1 MKALRKLPLKLEN
14 ACGDGNKSASGFG
27 RRRGDGGNRSA
38 SGDRNESA
46 CGVVDINISGGKL
59 KKLCRI
65 VIVSAGLATLFGCF
79 GGSTVKQS
87 IEDYAE
93 RLSRVLDAPLP
104 DTFNDKI
111 TTPLPKLADS
121 ATLKHTI
128 EGVSINLREF
138 YALQDCELGTVV
150 AERNTSL
157 GKSQLPSQ
165 RLAYESKLLS
175 VLKSCEA
182 ALAGDDI
189 AKQSANQSASK
200 SASKNSVKKNKA
212 LAATIASWREQ
223 KSQDYSKTWAN
234 LIQGSQELRLALNT
248 PERLFSV
255 ENNKDALSSV
265 NAFYY
270 LSSLNNTQF
279 SFGEPT
285 SEHSIKT
292 EVANKKNVSKA
303 SGSDTNNIN
312 ISSERLTSS
321 NNPLID
327 SSELE
332 QQLQIIRSARL
343 PATLWHTQQTL
354 TQNLTLLTNMLTT
367 ELDAVSCPEGRASDK
382 AKILR
387 NVFYLFF
394 IEEIQPVGSLVNRYH
409 YKLVPLWEDWL
420 AQPLLH
426 DEFKRYIKQHTED
439 GFEKYSR
446 AMKAHVN
453 LWQGFLGRCNLSPV
467 APV

>member
-1 MKALRKLPLKLEN
+1 MKALRNLTFQLKS
-14 ACGDGNKSASGFG
+14 ARGYKNKSLCGYQNKSSC
-27 RRRGDGGNRSA
+27 DVQDTNVYGGSRF
-38 SGDRNESA
+38 
-46 CGVVDINISGGKL
+46 I
-59 KKLCRI
+59 KLCRLS
-65 VIVSAGLATLFGCF
+65 IVSTGLVTLFGCF
-79 GGSTVKQS
+79 GGDTVKQS

-93 RLSRVLDAPLP
+93 RLSRVLDTPLP

-182 ALAGDDI
+182 ALVASDRVSDSE
-189 AKQSANQSASK
+189 SAD
-200 SASKNSVKKNKA
+200 KNALKKNKA
-212 LAATIASWREQ
+212 LAETIASWREQ

-265 NAFYY
+265 NALFY
-270 LSSLNNTQF
+270 LSSLSNM
-279 SFGEPT
+279 P
-285 SEHSIKT
+285 
-292 EVANKKNVSKA
+292 A
-303 SGSDTNNIN
+303 S
-312 ISSERLTSS
+312 SSETATMHSNKVLTTNQNAKVNASRVAYDTASIDANGEKPVNS
-321 NNPLID
+321 NESLID

-354 TQNLTLLTNMLTT
+354 TQNLSLLTELLTT

-394 IEEIQPVGSLVNRYH
+394 IEEIQPVGGLVNQYH
-409 YKLVPLWEDWL
+409 YKLAPLWEDWL
-420 AQPLLH
+420 KQPSLH
-426 DEFKRYIKQHTED
+426 EEFKHYIRQQSQD
-439 GFEKYSR
+439 GFDEYSR

-467 APV
+467 PPV

>member
-1 MKALRKLPLKLEN
+1 M
-14 ACGDGNKSASGFG
+14 
-27 RRRGDGGNRSA
+27 
-38 SGDRNESA
+38 
-46 CGVVDINISGGKL
+46 NISLVKPWHPKVSQL
-59 KKLCRI
+59 RNVCRAG
-65 VIVSAGLATLFGCF
+65 VISVAMFALLGCF

-87 IEDYAE
+87 IDDYAA
-93 RLSRVLDAPLP
+93 RLSRVLDTPLP
-104 DTFNDKI
+104 DSFNDKI

-121 ATLKHTI
+121 ATLKQAI
-128 EGVSINLREF
+128 EGVNINLREF

-165 RLAYESKLLS
+165 RLVYESKLLN
-175 VLKSCEA
+175 VLRSCEA
-182 ALAGDDI
+182 ALT
-189 AKQSANQSASK
+189 KENESNQRNA
-200 SASKNSVKKNKA
+200 A

-223 KSQDYSKTWAN
+223 KTQDYSKTWAN
-234 LIQGSQELRLALNT
+234 LVQGSQELRLALNT

-265 NAFYY
+265 NALYY
-270 LSSLNNTQF
+270 INSLSNKELLLSDMYSSNT
-279 SFGEPT
+279 
-285 SEHSIKT
+285 
-292 EVANKKNVSKA
+292 A
-303 SGSDTNNIN
+303 SSDTETEATNENN
-312 ISSERLTSS
+312 SES
-321 NNPLID
+321 IIE

-332 QQLQIIRSARL
+332 QQLKIIRSARL

-354 TQNLTLLTNMLTT
+354 TQNLSLLTDMLET

-394 IEEIQPVGSLVNRYH
+394 IEEIQPVGSLVNQYH
-409 YKLVPLWEDWL
+409 YKLAPLWEDWL
-420 AQPLLH
+420 AQPSLH
-426 DEFKRYIKQHTED
+426 EEFKRYIRQQSQD
-439 GFEKYSR
+439 GFNQYSS

>member
-1 MKALRKLPLKLEN
+1 MKALRNLTFQL
-14 ACGDGNKSASGFG
+14 KSA
-27 RRRGDGGNRSA
+27 RGYNYKSPCGVH
-38 SGDRNESA
+38 DRNVYARSRF
-46 CGVVDINISGGKL
+46 IKF
-59 KKLCRI
+59 CRI
-65 VIVSAGLATLFGCF
+65 SIIGAGLATLFGCF
-79 GGSTVKQS
+79 GGNTVKQS

-93 RLSRVLDAPLP
+93 RLSRVLDTPLP

-111 TTPLPKLADS
+111 STPLPKLADS

-182 ALAGDDI
+182 ALSVGGSASDSTG
-189 AKQSANQSASK
+189 QSPNESAN
-200 SASKNSVKKNKA
+200 KNVAKHNQA
-212 LAATIASWREQ
+212 LAETIASWREQ

-265 NAFYY
+265 NALFY
-270 LSSLNNTQF
+270 LSSLNNRPF
-279 SFGEPT
+279 SYGET
-285 SEHSIKT
+285 ALKNSAKT
-292 EVANKKNVSKA
+292 LTTNQNRVGNA
-303 SGSDTNNIN
+303 SGGDKGSVSDKVIN
-312 ISSERLTSS
+312 KSPIDSDES
-321 NNPLID
+321 LID

-354 TQNLTLLTNMLTT
+354 TQNLSLLTKLLTT

-394 IEEIQPVGSLVNRYH
+394 IEEIQPVGSLVNQYH
-409 YKLVPLWEDWL
+409 YKLAPLWDDWL
-420 AQPLLH
+420 KQPSLH
-426 DEFKRYIKQHTED
+426 EEFKHYIKQQSQG
-439 GFEKYSR
+439 GFDEYSR

-467 APV
+467 PPV

>member
-1 MKALRKLPLKLEN
+1 MRKFQRKALQPNVSHL
-14 ACGDGNKSASGFG
+14 
-27 RRRGDGGNRSA
+27 RSA
-38 SGDRNESA
+38 CRT
-46 CGVVDINISGGKL
+46 VIIS
-59 KKLCRI
+59 
-65 VIVSAGLATLFGCF
+65 VGLFSLTGCF

-87 IEDYAE
+87 IDDYAA
-93 RLSRVLDAPLP
+93 RLSRVLDVPLP
-104 DTFNDKI
+104 NSFNNKI

-165 RLAYESKLLS
+165 RLVYESKLLN

-182 ALAGDDI
+182 ALT
-189 AKQSANQSASK
+189 KENESNQRNA
-200 SASKNSVKKNKA
+200 A

-223 KSQDYSKTWAN
+223 KIQDYSKTWAN
-234 LIQGSQELRLALNT
+234 LVQGSQELRLALNT

-265 NAFYY
+265 NALYY
-270 LSSLNNTQF
+270 INNLSNKELLLSDVYSSNT
-279 SFGEPT
+279 
-285 SEHSIKT
+285 
-292 EVANKKNVSKA
+292 A
-303 SGSDTNNIN
+303 SSDTETEATNENN
-312 ISSERLTSS
+312 SES
-321 NNPLID
+321 IIE

-332 QQLQIIRSARL
+332 QQLKIIRSARL

-354 TQNLTLLTNMLTT
+354 TQNLSLLTNMLET

-394 IEEIQPVGSLVNRYH
+394 IEEIQPVGSLVNQYH
-409 YKLVPLWEDWL
+409 YKLAPLWEDWL
-420 AQPLLH
+420 AQPSLH
-426 DEFKRYIKQHTED
+426 EEFKRYIRQQSQD
-439 GFEKYSR
+439 GFNQYSS

>member
-1 MKALRKLPLKLEN
+1 MKISQNKPIQLISARGN
-14 ACGDGNKSASGFG
+14 GNKSA
-27 RRRGDGGNRSA
+27 RGYQNK
-38 SGDRNESA
+38 NV
-46 CGVVDINISGGKL
+46 CGVEDTNGRGGRFI
-59 KKLCRI
+59 KLCRI
-65 VIVSAGLATLFGCF
+65 SIISAGLVTLFGCF

-93 RLSRVLDAPLP
+93 RLSRVLDTPLP
-104 DTFNDKI
+104 DTFNEKI

-121 ATLKHTI
+121 ATLKHNI

-182 ALAGDDI
+182 ALAEDES
-189 AKQSANQSASK
+189 AAESANKNAL
-200 SASKNSVKKNKA
+200 KNSVKKNNA
-212 LAATIASWREQ
+212 LAETIASWREQ
-223 KSQDYSKTWAN
+223 KSKDFSKTWAN

-265 NAFYY
+265 NALFY
-270 LSSLNNTQF
+270 LSSLNNMPF
-279 SFGEPT
+279 SYGETVPKQSAKAVT
-285 SEHSIKT
+285 SNQNHVGDPSEGYNGS
-292 EVANKKNVSKA
+292 A
-303 SGSDTNNIN
+303 SGKVISESSIN
-312 ISSERLTSS
+312 SSKS
-321 NNPLID
+321 LID

-354 TQNLTLLTNMLTT
+354 TQNLSLLTNMLTT
-367 ELDAVSCPEGRASDK
+367 ELDAISCPEGRASDK

-394 IEEIQPVGSLVNRYH
+394 IEEIQPVGSLVNQYH

-420 AQPLLH
+420 KQPSLH
-426 DEFKRYIKQHTED
+426 DEFKRYIRLQSQD
-439 GFEKYSR
+439 GFDEYSR

-467 APV
+467 PPV

>member
-1 MKALRKLPLKLEN
+1 M
-14 ACGDGNKSASGFG
+14 
-27 RRRGDGGNRSA
+27 
-38 SGDRNESA
+38 
-46 CGVVDINISGGKL
+46 NISLVKPWHPKVSQL
-59 KKLCRI
+59 RNVCRAG
-65 VIVSAGLATLFGCF
+65 VISVAMFALLGCF

-87 IEDYAE
+87 IDDYAA
-93 RLSRVLDAPLP
+93 RLSRVLDTPLP
-104 DTFNDKI
+104 DSFNDKI

-121 ATLKHTI
+121 ATLKQAI
-128 EGVSINLREF
+128 EGVNINLREF

-165 RLAYESKLLS
+165 RLVYESKLLN

-182 ALAGDDI
+182 ALT
-189 AKQSANQSASK
+189 KENESNQRNA
-200 SASKNSVKKNKA
+200 A

-223 KSQDYSKTWAN
+223 KTQDYSKTWAN
-234 LIQGSQELRLALNT
+234 LVQGSQELRLALNT

-255 ENNKDALSSV
+255 ENNRDALSSV
-265 NAFYY
+265 NALYY
-270 LSSLNNTQF
+270 INSLSNKELLLSDMYSSNT
-279 SFGEPT
+279 
-285 SEHSIKT
+285 
-292 EVANKKNVSKA
+292 A
-303 SGSDTNNIN
+303 SSDTETEATNENN
-312 ISSERLTSS
+312 SES
-321 NNPLID
+321 IIE

-332 QQLQIIRSARL
+332 QQLKIIRSARL

-354 TQNLTLLTNMLTT
+354 TQNLSLLTDMLET

-394 IEEIQPVGSLVNRYH
+394 IEEIQPVGSLVNQYH
-409 YKLVPLWEDWL
+409 YKLAPLWEDWL
-420 AQPLLH
+420 AQPSLH
-426 DEFKRYIKQHTED
+426 EEFKRYIRQQSQD
-439 GFEKYSR
+439 GFNQYSS

>member
-1 MKALRKLPLKLEN
+1 MNISLVKPWHPKVSQLRN
-14 ACGDGNKSASGFG
+14 ACRA
-27 RRRGDGGNRSA
+27 
-38 SGDRNESA
+38 
-46 CGVVDINISGGKL
+46 GVISVAMFAL
-59 KKLCRI
+59 L
-65 VIVSAGLATLFGCF
+65 GCF

-87 IEDYAE
+87 IDDYAA
-93 RLSRVLDAPLP
+93 RLSRVLDTPLP
-104 DTFNDKI
+104 DSFNDKI

-121 ATLKHTI
+121 ATLKHAI
-128 EGVSINLREF
+128 EGVNINLREF

-165 RLAYESKLLS
+165 RLVYESKLLN

-182 ALAGDDI
+182 ALT
-189 AKQSANQSASK
+189 KENESNQRNA
-200 SASKNSVKKNKA
+200 A

-223 KSQDYSKTWAN
+223 KTQDYSKTWAN
-234 LIQGSQELRLALNT
+234 LVQGSQELRLALNT

-265 NAFYY
+265 NALYY
-270 LSSLNNTQF
+270 INSLSNKELLLSDMYSSNT
-279 SFGEPT
+279 
-285 SEHSIKT
+285 
-292 EVANKKNVSKA
+292 A
-303 SGSDTNNIN
+303 SSDTETEASNENN
-312 ISSERLTSS
+312 SES
-321 NNPLID
+321 IIE

-332 QQLQIIRSARL
+332 QQLKIIRSARL

-354 TQNLTLLTNMLTT
+354 TQNLSLLTNMLET

-394 IEEIQPVGSLVNRYH
+394 IEEIQPVGSLVNQYH
-409 YKLVPLWEDWL
+409 YKLAPLWEDWL
-420 AQPLLH
+420 AQPSLH
-426 DEFKRYIKQHTED
+426 EEFKRYIRQQSQD
-439 GFEKYSR
+439 GFNQYSSV
-446 AMKAHVN
+446 MKAHVN

>member
-1 MKALRKLPLKLEN
+1 MNISLVKPWPQKVSQLRN
-14 ACGDGNKSASGFG
+14 ACRA
-27 RRRGDGGNRSA
+27 
-38 SGDRNESA
+38 
-46 CGVVDINISGGKL
+46 GVISVAMFAL
-59 KKLCRI
+59 L
-65 VIVSAGLATLFGCF
+65 GCF

-87 IEDYAE
+87 IDDYAA
-93 RLSRVLDAPLP
+93 RLSRVLDTPLP
-104 DTFNDKI
+104 DSFNDKI

-121 ATLKHTI
+121 ATLKHAI
-128 EGVSINLREF
+128 EGVNINLREF

-165 RLAYESKLLS
+165 RLVYESKLLN

-182 ALAGDDI
+182 ALT
-189 AKQSANQSASK
+189 KENESNQRNA
-200 SASKNSVKKNKA
+200 A

-223 KSQDYSKTWAN
+223 KTQDYSKTWAN
-234 LIQGSQELRLALNT
+234 LVQGSQELRLALNT

-265 NAFYY
+265 NALYY
-270 LSSLNNTQF
+270 INSLSNKELLLSDMYSSNT
-279 SFGEPT
+279 
-285 SEHSIKT
+285 
-292 EVANKKNVSKA
+292 A
-303 SGSDTNNIN
+303 SSDTETEATNENN
-312 ISSERLTSS
+312 SER
-321 NNPLID
+321 IIE

-332 QQLQIIRSARL
+332 QQLKIIRSARL

-354 TQNLTLLTNMLTT
+354 TQNLSLLTNMLET

-394 IEEIQPVGSLVNRYH
+394 IEEIQPVGSLVNQYH
-409 YKLVPLWEDWL
+409 YKLAPLWEDWL
-420 AQPLLH
+420 AQPSLH
-426 DEFKRYIKQHTED
+426 EEFKRYIRQQSQD
-439 GFEKYSR
+439 GFNQYSS

>member
-1 MKALRKLPLKLEN
+1 M
-14 ACGDGNKSASGFG
+14 
-27 RRRGDGGNRSA
+27 
-38 SGDRNESA
+38 
-46 CGVVDINISGGKL
+46 NISLVKPWHPKVSQL
-59 KKLCRI
+59 RNVCRAG
-65 VIVSAGLATLFGCF
+65 VISVAMFALLGCF

-87 IEDYAE
+87 IDDYAA
-93 RLSRVLDAPLP
+93 RLSRVLDTPLP
-104 DTFNDKI
+104 DSFNDKI

-121 ATLKHTI
+121 ATLKQAI
-128 EGVSINLREF
+128 EGVNINLREF

-165 RLAYESKLLS
+165 RLVYESKLLN
-175 VLKSCEA
+175 VLRSCEA
-182 ALAGDDI
+182 ALT
-189 AKQSANQSASK
+189 KENESNQRNA
-200 SASKNSVKKNKA
+200 A
-212 LAATIASWREQ
+212 LAATISSWREQ
-223 KSQDYSKTWAN
+223 KTQDYSKTWAN
-234 LIQGSQELRLALNT
+234 LVQGSQELRLALNT

-265 NAFYY
+265 NALYY
-270 LSSLNNTQF
+270 ISSLSNKGLLLSDMYSSNT
-279 SFGEPT
+279 
-285 SEHSIKT
+285 
-292 EVANKKNVSKA
+292 A
-303 SGSDTNNIN
+303 SSDTETEATNENN
-312 ISSERLTSS
+312 SES
-321 NNPLID
+321 IIE

-332 QQLQIIRSARL
+332 QQLKIIRSARL

-354 TQNLTLLTNMLTT
+354 TQNLSLLTNMLET

-394 IEEIQPVGSLVNRYH
+394 IEEIQPVGSLVNQYH
-409 YKLVPLWEDWL
+409 YKLEPLWEDWL
-420 AQPLLH
+420 AQPSLH
-426 DEFKRYIKQHTED
+426 KEFKRYIRQQSQD
-439 GFEKYSR
+439 GFNQYSS

>member
-1 MKALRKLPLKLEN
+1 MNISLVKPWHPKVSQLRN
-14 ACGDGNKSASGFG
+14 ACRA
-27 RRRGDGGNRSA
+27 
-38 SGDRNESA
+38 
-46 CGVVDINISGGKL
+46 GVISVAMFAL
-59 KKLCRI
+59 L
-65 VIVSAGLATLFGCF
+65 GCF

-87 IEDYAE
+87 IDDYAA
-93 RLSRVLDAPLP
+93 RLSRVLDTPLP
-104 DTFNDKI
+104 DSFNDKI

-121 ATLKHTI
+121 ATLKHAI
-128 EGVSINLREF
+128 EGVNINLREF

-165 RLAYESKLLS
+165 RLVYESKLLN
-175 VLKSCEA
+175 VLRSCEA
-182 ALAGDDI
+182 ALT
-189 AKQSANQSASK
+189 KENESNQRNA
-200 SASKNSVKKNKA
+200 A

-223 KSQDYSKTWAN
+223 KTQDYSKTWAN
-234 LIQGSQELRLALNT
+234 LVQGSQELRLALNT

-255 ENNKDALSSV
+255 ENNRDALSSV
-265 NAFYY
+265 NALYY
-270 LSSLNNTQF
+270 INSLSNKELLLSDMYSSNT
-279 SFGEPT
+279 
-285 SEHSIKT
+285 
-292 EVANKKNVSKA
+292 A
-303 SGSDTNNIN
+303 SSDTETEATNENN
-312 ISSERLTSS
+312 SES
-321 NNPLID
+321 IIE

-332 QQLQIIRSARL
+332 QQLKIIRSARL

-354 TQNLTLLTNMLTT
+354 TQNLSLLTNMLET

-394 IEEIQPVGSLVNRYH
+394 IEEIQPVGSLVNQYH
-409 YKLVPLWEDWL
+409 YKLAPLWEDWL
-420 AQPLLH
+420 AQPSLH
-426 DEFKRYIKQHTED
+426 EEFKRYIRQQSQD
-439 GFEKYSR
+439 GFNQYSS

>member
-1 MKALRKLPLKLEN
+1 MNISQVKSWPPKVSQLRN
-14 ACGDGNKSASGFG
+14 ACRA
-27 RRRGDGGNRSA
+27 
-38 SGDRNESA
+38 
-46 CGVVDINISGGKL
+46 GVIS
-59 KKLCRI
+59 
-65 VIVSAGLATLFGCF
+65 VALFALLGCF

-87 IEDYAE
+87 IDDYAA
-93 RLSRVLDAPLP
+93 RLSRVLDTPLP
-104 DTFNDKI
+104 DSFNDKI

-121 ATLKHTI
+121 ATLKHAI

-165 RLAYESKLLS
+165 RLVYESKLLN

-182 ALAGDDI
+182 ALT
-189 AKQSANQSASK
+189 KENESNQRNAT
-200 SASKNSVKKNKA
+200 

-223 KSQDYSKTWAN
+223 KTQNYSKTWAN
-234 LIQGSQELRLALNT
+234 LVQGSQELRLALNT

-265 NAFYY
+265 NALYY
-270 LSSLNNTQF
+270 INSLSNKGLLLSDMYSSNT
-279 SFGEPT
+279 
-285 SEHSIKT
+285 
-292 EVANKKNVSKA
+292 A
-303 SGSDTNNIN
+303 SSDTETEATNENN
-312 ISSERLTSS
+312 SER
-321 NNPLID
+321 IIE

-332 QQLQIIRSARL
+332 QQLKIIRSARL

-354 TQNLTLLTNMLTT
+354 TQNLSLLTNLLETQ
-367 ELDAVSCPEGRASDK
+367 LDAVSCPEGRASDK

-394 IEEIQPVGSLVNRYH
+394 IEEIQPVGSLVNQYH
-409 YKLVPLWEDWL
+409 YKLAPLWEDWL
-420 AQPLLH
+420 AQPSLH
-426 DEFKRYIKQHTED
+426 EEFKRYIRQQSQD
-439 GFEKYSR
+439 GFNQYSSV
-446 AMKAHVN
+446 MKAHVN

>member
-1 MKALRKLPLKLEN
+1 MNISLVKPWHPKVSQLRN
-14 ACGDGNKSASGFG
+14 ACRA
-27 RRRGDGGNRSA
+27 
-38 SGDRNESA
+38 
-46 CGVVDINISGGKL
+46 GVISVAMFAL
-59 KKLCRI
+59 L
-65 VIVSAGLATLFGCF
+65 GCF

-87 IEDYAE
+87 IDDYAA
-93 RLSRVLDAPLP
+93 RLSRVLDTPLP
-104 DTFNDKI
+104 DSFNDKI

-121 ATLKHTI
+121 ATLKHAI
-128 EGVSINLREF
+128 EGVNINLREF

-165 RLAYESKLLS
+165 RLVYESKLLN

-182 ALAGDDI
+182 ALT
-189 AKQSANQSASK
+189 KENESNQRNA
-200 SASKNSVKKNKA
+200 A

-223 KSQDYSKTWAN
+223 KTQDYSKTWAN
-234 LIQGSQELRLALNT
+234 LVQGSQELRLALNT

-265 NAFYY
+265 NALYY
-270 LSSLNNTQF
+270 INSLSNKELLLSDMYSSNT
-279 SFGEPT
+279 
-285 SEHSIKT
+285 
-292 EVANKKNVSKA
+292 A
-303 SGSDTNNIN
+303 SSDTETEATNENN
-312 ISSERLTSS
+312 SER
-321 NNPLID
+321 IIE

-332 QQLQIIRSARL
+332 QQLKIIRSARL

-354 TQNLTLLTNMLTT
+354 TQNLSLLTNMLET

-394 IEEIQPVGSLVNRYH
+394 IEEIQPVGSLVNQYH
-409 YKLVPLWEDWL
+409 YKLAPLWEDWL
-420 AQPLLH
+420 AQPSLH
-426 DEFKRYIKQHTED
+426 EEFKRYIRQQSQD
-439 GFEKYSR
+439 GFNQYSSV
-446 AMKAHVN
+446 MKAHVN
-453 LWQGFLGRCNLSPV
+453 LWQRFLGRCNLSPV

>member
-1 MKALRKLPLKLEN
+1 MNISLVKPWPQKVSQLRN
-14 ACGDGNKSASGFG
+14 ACRA
-27 RRRGDGGNRSA
+27 
-38 SGDRNESA
+38 
-46 CGVVDINISGGKL
+46 GVISVAMFAL
-59 KKLCRI
+59 L
-65 VIVSAGLATLFGCF
+65 GCF

-87 IEDYAE
+87 IDDYAA
-93 RLSRVLDAPLP
+93 RLSRVLDTPLP
-104 DTFNDKI
+104 DSFNDKI

-121 ATLKHTI
+121 ATLKHAI
-128 EGVSINLREF
+128 EGVNINLREF

-165 RLAYESKLLS
+165 RLVYESKLLN

-182 ALAGDDI
+182 ALT
-189 AKQSANQSASK
+189 KENESNQRNA
-200 SASKNSVKKNKA
+200 A

-223 KSQDYSKTWAN
+223 KTQDYSKTWAN
-234 LIQGSQELRLALNT
+234 LVQGSQELRLALNT

-265 NAFYY
+265 NALYY
-270 LSSLNNTQF
+270 INSLSNKELLLSDMYSSNT
-279 SFGEPT
+279 
-285 SEHSIKT
+285 
-292 EVANKKNVSKA
+292 A
-303 SGSDTNNIN
+303 SSDTETEATNENN
-312 ISSERLTSS
+312 SER
-321 NNPLID
+321 IIE

-332 QQLQIIRSARL
+332 QQLKIIRSARL

-354 TQNLTLLTNMLTT
+354 TQNLSLLTDMLET

-394 IEEIQPVGSLVNRYH
+394 IEEIQPVGSLVNQYH
-409 YKLVPLWEDWL
+409 YKLAPLWEDWL
-420 AQPLLH
+420 AQPSLH
-426 DEFKRYIKQHTED
+426 EEFKRYIRQQSQD
-439 GFEKYSR
+439 GFNQYSSV
-446 AMKAHVN
+446 MKAHVN

-467 APV
+467 API

>member
-1 MKALRKLPLKLEN
+1 MNISQAKPWHLKVSQLRN
-14 ACGDGNKSASGFG
+14 ACRA
-27 RRRGDGGNRSA
+27 
-38 SGDRNESA
+38 
-46 CGVVDINISGGKL
+46 GVISVAMFAL
-59 KKLCRI
+59 L
-65 VIVSAGLATLFGCF
+65 GCF

-87 IEDYAE
+87 IDDYAA
-93 RLSRVLDAPLP
+93 RLSRVLDTPLP
-104 DTFNDKI
+104 DSFNDKI

-121 ATLKHTI
+121 ATLKQAI
-128 EGVSINLREF
+128 EGVNINLREF

-165 RLAYESKLLS
+165 RLVYESKLLS

-182 ALAGDDI
+182 ALT
-189 AKQSANQSASK
+189 KENQINQRTA
-200 SASKNSVKKNKA
+200 A

-223 KSQDYSKTWAN
+223 KTQDYSKTWAN
-234 LIQGSQELRLALNT
+234 LVQGSQELRLALNT

-265 NAFYY
+265 NALYY
-270 LSSLNNTQF
+270 INNLSNKEVLLSDMYSSNT
-279 SFGEPT
+279 
-285 SEHSIKT
+285 
-292 EVANKKNVSKA
+292 A
-303 SGSDTNNIN
+303 SSDTETEATNENN
-312 ISSERLTSS
+312 SES
-321 NNPLID
+321 IIE

-332 QQLQIIRSARL
+332 QQLKIIRSARL

-354 TQNLTLLTNMLTT
+354 TQNLSLLTNMLET

-394 IEEIQPVGSLVNRYH
+394 IEEIQPVGSLVNQYH
-409 YKLVPLWEDWL
+409 YKLAPLWEDWL
-420 AQPLLH
+420 AQPSLH
-426 DEFKRYIKQHTED
+426 EEFKRYIRQQSQD
-439 GFEKYSR
+439 GFNQYSS

-467 APV
+467 APS

>member
-1 MKALRKLPLKLEN
+1 MNISQAKPWHLKVSQLRN
-14 ACGDGNKSASGFG
+14 ACRA
-27 RRRGDGGNRSA
+27 
-38 SGDRNESA
+38 
-46 CGVVDINISGGKL
+46 GVISVAMFAL
-59 KKLCRI
+59 L
-65 VIVSAGLATLFGCF
+65 GCF

-87 IEDYAE
+87 IDDYAA
-93 RLSRVLDAPLP
+93 RLSRVLDTPLP
-104 DTFNDKI
+104 DSFNDKI

-121 ATLKHTI
+121 ATLKHAI

-165 RLAYESKLLS
+165 RLVYESKLLN
-175 VLKSCEA
+175 VLNSCEA
-182 ALAGDDI
+182 ALT
-189 AKQSANQSASK
+189 KENKSNQRNA
-200 SASKNSVKKNKA
+200 A

-223 KSQDYSKTWAN
+223 KTQDYSKTWAN
-234 LIQGSQELRLALNT
+234 LVQGSQELRLALNT

-265 NAFYY
+265 NALYY
-270 LSSLNNTQF
+270 INSLSNKELLLSDMYSSNT
-279 SFGEPT
+279 
-285 SEHSIKT
+285 
-292 EVANKKNVSKA
+292 A
-303 SGSDTNNIN
+303 SSDTETEATNENN
-312 ISSERLTSS
+312 SES
-321 NNPLID
+321 IIE

-332 QQLQIIRSARL
+332 QQLKIIRSARL

-354 TQNLTLLTNMLTT
+354 TQNLSLLTNMLET

-394 IEEIQPVGSLVNRYH
+394 IEEIQPVGSLVNQYH
-409 YKLVPLWEDWL
+409 YKLAPLWEDWL
-420 AQPLLH
+420 AQPSLH
-426 DEFKRYIKQHTED
+426 EEFKRYIRQQSQD
-439 GFEKYSR
+439 GFNQYSS

>member
-1 MKALRKLPLKLEN
+1 VNISLVKPWPPKVSQLRN
-14 ACGDGNKSASGFG
+14 ACRA
-27 RRRGDGGNRSA
+27 
-38 SGDRNESA
+38 
-46 CGVVDINISGGKL
+46 GVISVAMFAL
-59 KKLCRI
+59 L
-65 VIVSAGLATLFGCF
+65 GCF

-87 IEDYAE
+87 IDDYAA
-93 RLSRVLDAPLP
+93 RLSRVLDTPLP
-104 DTFNDKI
+104 DSFNDKI

-121 ATLKHTI
+121 ATLKHAI
-128 EGVSINLREF
+128 EGVNINLREF

-165 RLAYESKLLS
+165 RLVYESKLLN

-182 ALAGDDI
+182 ALT
-189 AKQSANQSASK
+189 KENESNQRNA
-200 SASKNSVKKNKA
+200 A

-223 KSQDYSKTWAN
+223 KTQDYSKTWAN
-234 LIQGSQELRLALNT
+234 LVQGSQELRLALNT

-265 NAFYY
+265 NALYY
-270 LSSLNNTQF
+270 INSLSNKGLLLSDMYSSNT
-279 SFGEPT
+279 
-285 SEHSIKT
+285 
-292 EVANKKNVSKA
+292 A
-303 SGSDTNNIN
+303 SSDTETEASNENN
-312 ISSERLTSS
+312 SES
-321 NNPLID
+321 IIE

-332 QQLQIIRSARL
+332 QQLKIIRSARL

-354 TQNLTLLTNMLTT
+354 TQNLSLLTNMLET

-394 IEEIQPVGSLVNRYH
+394 IEEIQPVGSLVNQYH
-409 YKLVPLWEDWL
+409 YKLAPLWEDWL
-420 AQPLLH
+420 AQPSLH
-426 DEFKRYIKQHTED
+426 EEFKRYIRQQSQD
-439 GFEKYSR
+439 GFNQYSSV
-446 AMKAHVN
+446 MKAHVN

-467 APV
+467 API

>member
-1 MKALRKLPLKLEN
+1 MNISQVKPWHLKVSQLRN
-14 ACGDGNKSASGFG
+14 ACRA
-27 RRRGDGGNRSA
+27 
-38 SGDRNESA
+38 
-46 CGVVDINISGGKL
+46 GVISVAMFAL
-59 KKLCRI
+59 L
-65 VIVSAGLATLFGCF
+65 GCF

-87 IEDYAE
+87 IDDYAA
-93 RLSRVLDAPLP
+93 RLSRVLDTPLP
-104 DTFNDKI
+104 DSFNDKI

-121 ATLKHTI
+121 ATLKHAI
-128 EGVSINLREF
+128 EGVNINLREF

-165 RLAYESKLLS
+165 RLVYESKLLN

-182 ALAGDDI
+182 ALT
-189 AKQSANQSASK
+189 KENESNQRNA
-200 SASKNSVKKNKA
+200 A

-223 KSQDYSKTWAN
+223 KTQDYSKTWAN
-234 LIQGSQELRLALNT
+234 LVQGSQELRLALNT

-265 NAFYY
+265 NALYY
-270 LSSLNNTQF
+270 INSLSNKGLLLSDMYSSNT
-279 SFGEPT
+279 
-285 SEHSIKT
+285 
-292 EVANKKNVSKA
+292 A
-303 SGSDTNNIN
+303 SSDTETEATNENN
-312 ISSERLTSS
+312 SES
-321 NNPLID
+321 IIE

-332 QQLQIIRSARL
+332 QQLKIIRSARL

-354 TQNLTLLTNMLTT
+354 TQNLSLLTNLLETQ
-367 ELDAVSCPEGRASDK
+367 LDAVSCPEGRASDK

-394 IEEIQPVGSLVNRYH
+394 IEEIQPVGSLVNQYH
-409 YKLVPLWEDWL
+409 YKLAPLWEDWL
-420 AQPLLH
+420 AQPSLH
-426 DEFKRYIKQHTED
+426 EEFKRYIRQQSQD
-439 GFEKYSR
+439 GFNQYSSV
-446 AMKAHVN
+446 MKAHVN

>member
-1 MKALRKLPLKLEN
+1 M
-14 ACGDGNKSASGFG
+14 
-27 RRRGDGGNRSA
+27 
-38 SGDRNESA
+38 
-46 CGVVDINISGGKL
+46 NISLVKPWHPKVSQL
-59 KKLCRI
+59 RNVCRAG
-65 VIVSAGLATLFGCF
+65 VISVAMFALLGCF

-87 IEDYAE
+87 IDDYAA
-93 RLSRVLDAPLP
+93 RLSRVLDTPLP
-104 DTFNDKI
+104 DSFNDKI

-121 ATLKHTI
+121 ATLKQAI
-128 EGVSINLREF
+128 EGVNINLREF

-165 RLAYESKLLS
+165 RLVYESKLLN
-175 VLKSCEA
+175 VLNSCEA
-182 ALAGDDI
+182 ALT
-189 AKQSANQSASK
+189 KENESNQRNA
-200 SASKNSVKKNKA
+200 A
-212 LAATIASWREQ
+212 LAATISSWREQ
-223 KSQDYSKTWAN
+223 KTQDYSKTWAN
-234 LIQGSQELRLALNT
+234 LVQGSQELRLALNT

-265 NAFYY
+265 NALYY
-270 LSSLNNTQF
+270 ISSLSNKGLLLSDMYSSNT
-279 SFGEPT
+279 
-285 SEHSIKT
+285 
-292 EVANKKNVSKA
+292 A
-303 SGSDTNNIN
+303 SSDTETEATNENN
-312 ISSERLTSS
+312 SER
-321 NNPLID
+321 IIE

-332 QQLQIIRSARL
+332 QQLKIIRSARL

-354 TQNLTLLTNMLTT
+354 TQNLSLLTNMLET

-394 IEEIQPVGSLVNRYH
+394 IEEIQPVGSLVNQYH
-409 YKLVPLWEDWL
+409 YKLEPLWEDWL
-420 AQPLLH
+420 AQPSLH
-426 DEFKRYIKQHTED
+426 KEFKRYIRQQSQD
-439 GFEKYSR
+439 GFNQYSS

>member
-1 MKALRKLPLKLEN
+1 MNISEVKPWHPKVSQLRN
-14 ACGDGNKSASGFG
+14 ACRA
-27 RRRGDGGNRSA
+27 
-38 SGDRNESA
+38 
-46 CGVVDINISGGKL
+46 GVISVAMFAL
-59 KKLCRI
+59 L
-65 VIVSAGLATLFGCF
+65 GCF

-87 IEDYAE
+87 IDDYAA
-93 RLSRVLDAPLP
+93 RLSRVLDTPLP
-104 DTFNDKI
+104 DSFNDKI

-121 ATLKHTI
+121 ATLKHAI
-128 EGVSINLREF
+128 EGVNINLREF

-165 RLAYESKLLS
+165 RLVYESKLLN

-182 ALAGDDI
+182 ALT
-189 AKQSANQSASK
+189 KENESNQRNA
-200 SASKNSVKKNKA
+200 A

-223 KSQDYSKTWAN
+223 KTQDYSKTWAN
-234 LIQGSQELRLALNT
+234 LVQGSQELRLALNT

-265 NAFYY
+265 NALYY
-270 LSSLNNTQF
+270 INSLSNKELLLSDMYSSNT
-279 SFGEPT
+279 
-285 SEHSIKT
+285 
-292 EVANKKNVSKA
+292 A
-303 SGSDTNNIN
+303 SSDTETEATNENN
-312 ISSERLTSS
+312 SER
-321 NNPLID
+321 IIE

-332 QQLQIIRSARL
+332 QQLKIIRSARL

-354 TQNLTLLTNMLTT
+354 TQNLSLLTNMLET

-394 IEEIQPVGSLVNRYH
+394 IEEIQPVGSLVNQYH
-409 YKLVPLWEDWL
+409 YKLAPLWEDWL
-420 AQPLLH
+420 AQPSLH
-426 DEFKRYIKQHTED
+426 EEFKRYIRQQSQD
-439 GFEKYSR
+439 GFNQYSS

>member
-1 MKALRKLPLKLEN
+1 M
-14 ACGDGNKSASGFG
+14 
-27 RRRGDGGNRSA
+27 
-38 SGDRNESA
+38 
-46 CGVVDINISGGKL
+46 NISQVKSWPPKVSQL
-59 KKLCRI
+59 RNVCRAG
-65 VIVSAGLATLFGCF
+65 VISVALFALLGCF

-87 IEDYAE
+87 IDDYAA
-93 RLSRVLDAPLP
+93 RLSRVLDTPLP
-104 DTFNDKI
+104 DSFNDKI

-121 ATLKHTI
+121 ATLKYAI

-165 RLAYESKLLS
+165 RLVYESKLLN

-182 ALAGDDI
+182 ALT
-189 AKQSANQSASK
+189 KENESNQRNA
-200 SASKNSVKKNKA
+200 A

-223 KSQDYSKTWAN
+223 KTQDYSKTWAN
-234 LIQGSQELRLALNT
+234 LVQGSQELRLALNT

-265 NAFYY
+265 NALYY
-270 LSSLNNTQF
+270 INSLSNKELLLSDMYSSNT
-279 SFGEPT
+279 
-285 SEHSIKT
+285 
-292 EVANKKNVSKA
+292 A
-303 SGSDTNNIN
+303 SSDTETEATNENN
-312 ISSERLTSS
+312 SES
-321 NNPLID
+321 IIE

-332 QQLQIIRSARL
+332 QQLKIIRSARL

-354 TQNLTLLTNMLTT
+354 TQNLSLLTNMLET

-394 IEEIQPVGSLVNRYH
+394 IEEIQPVGSLVNQYH
-409 YKLVPLWEDWL
+409 YKLAPLWEDWL
-420 AQPLLH
+420 AQPSLH
-426 DEFKRYIKQHTED
+426 EEFKRYIRQQSQD
-439 GFEKYSR
+439 GFNQYSSV
-446 AMKAHVN
+446 MKAHVN

>member
-1 MKALRKLPLKLEN
+1 M
-14 ACGDGNKSASGFG
+14 
-27 RRRGDGGNRSA
+27 
-38 SGDRNESA
+38 
-46 CGVVDINISGGKL
+46 NISLVKPWHPKVSQL
-59 KKLCRI
+59 RNVCRAG
-65 VIVSAGLATLFGCF
+65 VISVAMFALLGCF

-87 IEDYAE
+87 IDDYAA
-93 RLSRVLDAPLP
+93 RLSRVLDTPLP
-104 DTFNDKI
+104 DSFNDKI

-121 ATLKHTI
+121 ATLKHAI
-128 EGVSINLREF
+128 EGVNINLREF

-165 RLAYESKLLS
+165 RLVYESKLLN

-182 ALAGDDI
+182 ALT
-189 AKQSANQSASK
+189 KENESNQRNA
-200 SASKNSVKKNKA
+200 A

-223 KSQDYSKTWAN
+223 KTQDYSKTWAN
-234 LIQGSQELRLALNT
+234 LVQGSQELRLALNT

-265 NAFYY
+265 NALYY
-270 LSSLNNTQF
+270 ISSLSNKGLLLSDMYSSNT
-279 SFGEPT
+279 
-285 SEHSIKT
+285 
-292 EVANKKNVSKA
+292 A
-303 SGSDTNNIN
+303 SSDTETEATNENN
-312 ISSERLTSS
+312 SES
-321 NNPLID
+321 IIE

-332 QQLQIIRSARL
+332 QQLKIIRSARL

-354 TQNLTLLTNMLTT
+354 TQNLSLLTNMLET

-394 IEEIQPVGSLVNRYH
+394 IEEIQPVGSLVNQYH
-409 YKLVPLWEDWL
+409 YKLAPLWEDWL
-420 AQPLLH
+420 AQPSLH
-426 DEFKRYIKQHTED
+426 EEFKRYIRQQSQD
-439 GFEKYSR
+439 GFNQYSSV
-446 AMKAHVN
+446 MKAHVN

>member
-1 MKALRKLPLKLEN
+1 MNISQAKPWHLKVSQLRN
-14 ACGDGNKSASGFG
+14 ACRA
-27 RRRGDGGNRSA
+27 
-38 SGDRNESA
+38 
-46 CGVVDINISGGKL
+46 GVISVAMFAL
-59 KKLCRI
+59 L
-65 VIVSAGLATLFGCF
+65 GCF

-87 IEDYAE
+87 IDDYAA
-93 RLSRVLDAPLP
+93 RLSRVLDTPLP
-104 DTFNDKI
+104 DSFNDKI

-121 ATLKHTI
+121 ATLKHAI
-128 EGVSINLREF
+128 EGVNINLREF

-165 RLAYESKLLS
+165 RLVYESKLLN

-182 ALAGDDI
+182 ALT
-189 AKQSANQSASK
+189 KENESNQRNA
-200 SASKNSVKKNKA
+200 A

-223 KSQDYSKTWAN
+223 KTQNYSKTWAN
-234 LIQGSQELRLALNT
+234 LVQGSQELRLALNT

-265 NAFYY
+265 NALYY
-270 LSSLNNTQF
+270 INSLSNKELLLSDMYSSNT
-279 SFGEPT
+279 
-285 SEHSIKT
+285 
-292 EVANKKNVSKA
+292 A
-303 SGSDTNNIN
+303 SSDTETEATNENN
-312 ISSERLTSS
+312 SES
-321 NNPLID
+321 IIE

-332 QQLQIIRSARL
+332 QQLKIIRSARL

-354 TQNLTLLTNMLTT
+354 TQNLSLLTNMLET

-394 IEEIQPVGSLVNRYH
+394 IEEIQPVGSLVNQYH
-409 YKLVPLWEDWL
+409 YKLAPLWEDWL
-420 AQPLLH
+420 AQPSLH
-426 DEFKRYIKQHTED
+426 EEFKRYIRQQSQD
-439 GFEKYSR
+439 GFNQYSSV
-446 AMKAHVN
+446 MKAHVN

>member
-1 MKALRKLPLKLEN
+1 M
-14 ACGDGNKSASGFG
+14 
-27 RRRGDGGNRSA
+27 
-38 SGDRNESA
+38 
-46 CGVVDINISGGKL
+46 NISLVKPWHPKVSQL
-59 KKLCRI
+59 RNVCRAG
-65 VIVSAGLATLFGCF
+65 VISVAMFALLGCF

-87 IEDYAE
+87 IDDYAA
-93 RLSRVLDAPLP
+93 RLSRVLDTPLP
-104 DTFNDKI
+104 DSFNDKI

-165 RLAYESKLLS
+165 RLVYESKLLN

-182 ALAGDDI
+182 ALT
-189 AKQSANQSASK
+189 KENESNQRNA
-200 SASKNSVKKNKA
+200 A

-223 KSQDYSKTWAN
+223 KTQDYSKTWAN
-234 LIQGSQELRLALNT
+234 LVQGSQELRLALNT

-265 NAFYY
+265 NALYY
-270 LSSLNNTQF
+270 INSLSNKELLLSDMYSSNT
-279 SFGEPT
+279 
-285 SEHSIKT
+285 
-292 EVANKKNVSKA
+292 A
-303 SGSDTNNIN
+303 SSDTETEATNENN
-312 ISSERLTSS
+312 SER
-321 NNPLID
+321 IIE

-332 QQLQIIRSARL
+332 QQLKIIRSARL

-354 TQNLTLLTNMLTT
+354 TQNLSLLTNMLET

-394 IEEIQPVGSLVNRYH
+394 IEEIQPVGSLVNQYH
-409 YKLVPLWEDWL
+409 YKLAPLWEDWL
-420 AQPLLH
+420 AQPSLH
-426 DEFKRYIKQHTED
+426 EEFKRYIRQQSQD
-439 GFEKYSR
+439 GFNQYSS

>member
-1 MKALRKLPLKLEN
+1 M
-14 ACGDGNKSASGFG
+14 
-27 RRRGDGGNRSA
+27 
-38 SGDRNESA
+38 
-46 CGVVDINISGGKL
+46 NISLVKPWHPKVSQL
-59 KKLCRI
+59 RNVCRAG
-65 VIVSAGLATLFGCF
+65 VISVAMFALLGCF

-87 IEDYAE
+87 IDDYAA
-93 RLSRVLDAPLP
+93 RLSRVLDTPLP
-104 DTFNDKI
+104 DSFNDKI

-121 ATLKHTI
+121 ATLKQAI
-128 EGVSINLREF
+128 EGVNINLREF

-165 RLAYESKLLS
+165 RLVYESKLLN

-182 ALAGDDI
+182 ALT
-189 AKQSANQSASK
+189 KENESNQRNA
-200 SASKNSVKKNKA
+200 A

-223 KSQDYSKTWAN
+223 KTQDYSKTWAN
-234 LIQGSQELRLALNT
+234 LVQGSQELRLALNT

-265 NAFYY
+265 NALYY
-270 LSSLNNTQF
+270 ISSLSNKGLLLSDMYSSNT
-279 SFGEPT
+279 
-285 SEHSIKT
+285 
-292 EVANKKNVSKA
+292 A
-303 SGSDTNNIN
+303 SSDTETEATNENN
-312 ISSERLTSS
+312 SER
-321 NNPLID
+321 IIE

-332 QQLQIIRSARL
+332 QQLKIIRSARL

-354 TQNLTLLTNMLTT
+354 TQNLSLLTNMLET

-394 IEEIQPVGSLVNRYH
+394 IEEIQPVGSLVNQYH
-409 YKLVPLWEDWL
+409 YKLAPLWEDWL
-420 AQPLLH
+420 AQPSLH
-426 DEFKRYIKQHTED
+426 EEFKRYIRQQSQD
-439 GFEKYSR
+439 GFNQYSS

>member
-1 MKALRKLPLKLEN
+1 VNISQVKPWHPKVSQLRN
-14 ACGDGNKSASGFG
+14 ACRA
-27 RRRGDGGNRSA
+27 
-38 SGDRNESA
+38 
-46 CGVVDINISGGKL
+46 GVISVAMFAL
-59 KKLCRI
+59 L
-65 VIVSAGLATLFGCF
+65 GCF

-87 IEDYAE
+87 IDDYAA
-93 RLSRVLDAPLP
+93 RLSRVLDTPLP
-104 DTFNDKI
+104 DSFNDKI

-121 ATLKHTI
+121 ATLKHAI
-128 EGVSINLREF
+128 EGVNINLREF

-165 RLAYESKLLS
+165 RLVYESKLLN

-182 ALAGDDI
+182 ALT
-189 AKQSANQSASK
+189 KENESNQRNAT
-200 SASKNSVKKNKA
+200 

-223 KSQDYSKTWAN
+223 KTQDYSKTWAN
-234 LIQGSQELRLALNT
+234 LVQGSQELRLALNT

-265 NAFYY
+265 NALYY
-270 LSSLNNTQF
+270 INSLSNKGLLLSDMYSSNT
-279 SFGEPT
+279 
-285 SEHSIKT
+285 
-292 EVANKKNVSKA
+292 A
-303 SGSDTNNIN
+303 SSDTETEASNENN
-312 ISSERLTSS
+312 SES
-321 NNPLID
+321 IIE

-332 QQLQIIRSARL
+332 QQLKIIRSARL

-354 TQNLTLLTNMLTT
+354 TQNLSLLTNMLET

-394 IEEIQPVGSLVNRYH
+394 IEEIQPVGSLVNQYH
-409 YKLVPLWEDWL
+409 YKLAPLWEDWL
-420 AQPLLH
+420 AQPSLH
-426 DEFKRYIKQHTED
+426 EEFKRYIRQQSQD
-439 GFEKYSR
+439 GFNQYSS

>member
-1 MKALRKLPLKLEN
+1 M
-14 ACGDGNKSASGFG
+14 
-27 RRRGDGGNRSA
+27 
-38 SGDRNESA
+38 
-46 CGVVDINISGGKL
+46 NISLVKPWHPKVSQL
-59 KKLCRI
+59 RNVCRAG
-65 VIVSAGLATLFGCF
+65 VISVAMFALLGCF

-87 IEDYAE
+87 IDDYAA
-93 RLSRVLDAPLP
+93 RLSRVLDTPLP
-104 DTFNDKI
+104 DSFNDKI

-121 ATLKHTI
+121 ATIKHAI
-128 EGVSINLREF
+128 EGVNINLREF

-165 RLAYESKLLS
+165 RLVYESKLLN

-182 ALAGDDI
+182 ALT
-189 AKQSANQSASK
+189 KENESNQRNA
-200 SASKNSVKKNKA
+200 A

-223 KSQDYSKTWAN
+223 KTQDYSKTWAN
-234 LIQGSQELRLALNT
+234 LVQGSQELRLALNT

-265 NAFYY
+265 NALYY
-270 LSSLNNTQF
+270 INSLSNKELLLNNMYKHDDSSNT
-279 SFGEPT
+279 
-285 SEHSIKT
+285 
-292 EVANKKNVSKA
+292 A
-303 SGSDTNNIN
+303 SSDTETKATNEKN
-312 ISSERLTSS
+312 SES
-321 NNPLID
+321 IIE

-332 QQLQIIRSARL
+332 QQLKIIRSARL

-354 TQNLTLLTNMLTT
+354 TQNLSLLTDMLET

-394 IEEIQPVGSLVNRYH
+394 IEEIQPVGSLVNQYH
-409 YKLVPLWEDWL
+409 YKLAPLWEDWL
-420 AQPLLH
+420 AQPSLH
-426 DEFKRYIKQHTED
+426 EEFKRYIRQQSQD
-439 GFEKYSR
+439 GFNQYSS
-446 AMKAHVN
+446 AMKAHVH

-467 APV
+467 APL

>member
-1 MKALRKLPLKLEN
+1 MNISQVKPWHPKVSQLRN
-14 ACGDGNKSASGFG
+14 ACRA
-27 RRRGDGGNRSA
+27 
-38 SGDRNESA
+38 
-46 CGVVDINISGGKL
+46 GVISVAMFAL
-59 KKLCRI
+59 L
-65 VIVSAGLATLFGCF
+65 GCF

-87 IEDYAE
+87 IDDYAA
-93 RLSRVLDAPLP
+93 RLSRVLDTPLP
-104 DTFNDKI
+104 DSFNDKI

-165 RLAYESKLLS
+165 RLVYESKLLN

-182 ALAGDDI
+182 ALT
-189 AKQSANQSASK
+189 KENESNQRNA
-200 SASKNSVKKNKA
+200 A

-223 KSQDYSKTWAN
+223 KTQDYSKTWAN
-234 LIQGSQELRLALNT
+234 LVQGSQELRLALNT

-265 NAFYY
+265 NALYY
-270 LSSLNNTQF
+270 INSLSNKELLLSDMYSSNT
-279 SFGEPT
+279 
-285 SEHSIKT
+285 
-292 EVANKKNVSKA
+292 A
-303 SGSDTNNIN
+303 SSDTETEATNENN
-312 ISSERLTSS
+312 SES
-321 NNPLID
+321 IIE

-332 QQLQIIRSARL
+332 QQLKIIRSARL

-354 TQNLTLLTNMLTT
+354 TQNLSLLTNMLET

-394 IEEIQPVGSLVNRYH
+394 IEEIQPVGSLVNQYH
-409 YKLVPLWEDWL
+409 YKLAPLWEDWL
-420 AQPLLH
+420 AQPSLH
-426 DEFKRYIKQHTED
+426 EEFKRYIRQQSQD
-439 GFEKYSR
+439 GFNQYSSV
-446 AMKAHVN
+446 MKAHVN

>member
-1 MKALRKLPLKLEN
+1 MNISQAKPWHLKVSQLRN
-14 ACGDGNKSASGFG
+14 ACRA
-27 RRRGDGGNRSA
+27 
-38 SGDRNESA
+38 
-46 CGVVDINISGGKL
+46 GVISVAMFAL
-59 KKLCRI
+59 L
-65 VIVSAGLATLFGCF
+65 GCF

-87 IEDYAE
+87 IDDYAA
-93 RLSRVLDAPLP
+93 RLSRVLDTPLP
-104 DTFNDKI
+104 DSFNDKI

-121 ATLKHTI
+121 ATIKHAI
-128 EGVSINLREF
+128 EGVNINLREF

-165 RLAYESKLLS
+165 RLVYESKLLT

-182 ALAGDDI
+182 ALT
-189 AKQSANQSASK
+189 KENES
-200 SASKNSVKKNKA
+200 NKRNAA

-223 KSQDYSKTWAN
+223 KTQDYSKTWAN
-234 LIQGSQELRLALNT
+234 LVQGSQELRLALNT

-265 NAFYY
+265 NALYY
-270 LSSLNNTQF
+270 INNLSNKELLLSDVYSSNT
-279 SFGEPT
+279 
-285 SEHSIKT
+285 
-292 EVANKKNVSKA
+292 A
-303 SGSDTNNIN
+303 SSDTETEATNENN
-312 ISSERLTSS
+312 SEK
-321 NNPLID
+321 IIE

-332 QQLQIIRSARL
+332 QQLKIIRSARL

-354 TQNLTLLTNMLTT
+354 TQNLSLLTNMLET

-394 IEEIQPVGSLVNRYH
+394 IEEIQPVGSLVNQYH
-409 YKLVPLWEDWL
+409 YKLAPLWEDWL
-420 AQPLLH
+420 AQPSLH
-426 DEFKRYIKQHTED
+426 EEFKRYIRQQSQD
-439 GFEKYSR
+439 GFNQYSSV
-446 AMKAHVN
+446 MKAHVN

>member
-1 MKALRKLPLKLEN
+1 M
-14 ACGDGNKSASGFG
+14 
-27 RRRGDGGNRSA
+27 
-38 SGDRNESA
+38 
-46 CGVVDINISGGKL
+46 NISLVKPWHPKVSQL
-59 KKLCRI
+59 RNVCRAG
-65 VIVSAGLATLFGCF
+65 VISVAMFALLGCF

-87 IEDYAE
+87 IDDYAA
-93 RLSRVLDAPLP
+93 RLSRVLDTPLP
-104 DTFNDKI
+104 DSFNDKI

-121 ATLKHTI
+121 ATLKQAI
-128 EGVSINLREF
+128 EGVNINLREF

-165 RLAYESKLLS
+165 RLVYESKLLN

-182 ALAGDDI
+182 ALT
-189 AKQSANQSASK
+189 KENESNQRNA
-200 SASKNSVKKNKA
+200 A

-223 KSQDYSKTWAN
+223 KTQDYSKTWAN
-234 LIQGSQELRLALNT
+234 LVQGSQELRLALNT

-265 NAFYY
+265 NALYY
-270 LSSLNNTQF
+270 ISSLSNKGLLLSDMYSSNT
-279 SFGEPT
+279 
-285 SEHSIKT
+285 
-292 EVANKKNVSKA
+292 A
-303 SGSDTNNIN
+303 SSDTETEASNENN
-312 ISSERLTSS
+312 SES
-321 NNPLID
+321 IIE

-332 QQLQIIRSARL
+332 QQLKIIRSARL

-354 TQNLTLLTNMLTT
+354 TQNLSLLTNMLET

-394 IEEIQPVGSLVNRYH
+394 IEEIQPVGSLVNQYH
-409 YKLVPLWEDWL
+409 YKLAPLWEDWL
-420 AQPLLH
+420 AQPSLH
-426 DEFKRYIKQHTED
+426 EEFKRYIRQQSQD
-439 GFEKYSR
+439 GFNQYSSV
-446 AMKAHVN
+446 MKAHVN

>member
-1 MKALRKLPLKLEN
+1 MNISQAKPWHLKVSQLRN
-14 ACGDGNKSASGFG
+14 ACRA
-27 RRRGDGGNRSA
+27 
-38 SGDRNESA
+38 
-46 CGVVDINISGGKL
+46 GVISVAMFAL
-59 KKLCRI
+59 L
-65 VIVSAGLATLFGCF
+65 GCF

-87 IEDYAE
+87 IDDYAA
-93 RLSRVLDAPLP
+93 RLSRVLDTPLP
-104 DTFNDKI
+104 DSFNDKI

-121 ATLKHTI
+121 ATLKHAI

-165 RLAYESKLLS
+165 RLVYESKLLN

-182 ALAGDDI
+182 ALT
-189 AKQSANQSASK
+189 KENESNQRNA
-200 SASKNSVKKNKA
+200 A

-223 KSQDYSKTWAN
+223 KTQEYSKTWAN
-234 LIQGSQELRLALNT
+234 LVQGSQELRLALNT

-265 NAFYY
+265 NALYY
-270 LSSLNNTQF
+270 INNLSNKELLLSDVYSSNT
-279 SFGEPT
+279 
-285 SEHSIKT
+285 
-292 EVANKKNVSKA
+292 A
-303 SGSDTNNIN
+303 SSDTETEATNENN
-312 ISSERLTSS
+312 SER
-321 NNPLID
+321 IIE

-332 QQLQIIRSARL
+332 QQLKIIRSARL

-354 TQNLTLLTNMLTT
+354 TQNLSLLTDMLET

-394 IEEIQPVGSLVNRYH
+394 IEEIQPVGSLVNQYH
-409 YKLVPLWEDWL
+409 YKLAPLWEDWL
-420 AQPLLH
+420 AQPSLH
-426 DEFKRYIKQHTED
+426 EEFKRYIRQQSQD
-439 GFEKYSR
+439 GFNQYSSV
-446 AMKAHVN
+446 MKAHVN

>member
-1 MKALRKLPLKLEN
+1 MNISLVKPWHPKVSQLRN
-14 ACGDGNKSASGFG
+14 ACRA
-27 RRRGDGGNRSA
+27 
-38 SGDRNESA
+38 
-46 CGVVDINISGGKL
+46 GVISVAMFAL
-59 KKLCRI
+59 L
-65 VIVSAGLATLFGCF
+65 GCF

-87 IEDYAE
+87 IDDYAA
-93 RLSRVLDAPLP
+93 RLSRVLDTPLP
-104 DTFNDKI
+104 DSFNDKI

-121 ATLKHTI
+121 ATLKHAI
-128 EGVSINLREF
+128 EGVNINLREF

-165 RLAYESKLLS
+165 RLVYESKLLN

-182 ALAGDDI
+182 ALTKENESYQRTA
-189 AKQSANQSASK
+189 
-200 SASKNSVKKNKA
+200 A

-223 KSQDYSKTWAN
+223 KTQDYSKTWAN
-234 LIQGSQELRLALNT
+234 LVQGSQELRLALNT

-255 ENNKDALSSV
+255 ENNRDALSSV
-265 NAFYY
+265 NALYY
-270 LSSLNNTQF
+270 INSLSNKELLLSDMYSSNT
-279 SFGEPT
+279 
-285 SEHSIKT
+285 
-292 EVANKKNVSKA
+292 A
-303 SGSDTNNIN
+303 SSDTETEATNENN
-312 ISSERLTSS
+312 SES
-321 NNPLID
+321 IIE

-332 QQLQIIRSARL
+332 QQLKIIRSARL

-354 TQNLTLLTNMLTT
+354 TQNLSLLTDMLET

-394 IEEIQPVGSLVNRYH
+394 IEEIQPVGSLVNQYH
-409 YKLVPLWEDWL
+409 YKLAPLWEDWL
-420 AQPLLH
+420 AQPSLH
-426 DEFKRYIKQHTED
+426 EEFKRYIRQQSQD
-439 GFEKYSR
+439 GFNQYSS

>member
-1 MKALRKLPLKLEN
+1 MNISLVKPWPPKVSQLRN
-14 ACGDGNKSASGFG
+14 ACRA
-27 RRRGDGGNRSA
+27 
-38 SGDRNESA
+38 
-46 CGVVDINISGGKL
+46 GVISVAMFAL
-59 KKLCRI
+59 L
-65 VIVSAGLATLFGCF
+65 GCF

-87 IEDYAE
+87 IDDYAA
-93 RLSRVLDAPLP
+93 RLSRVLDTPLP
-104 DTFNDKI
+104 DSFNDKI

-121 ATLKHTI
+121 ATLKHAI
-128 EGVSINLREF
+128 EGVNINLREF

-165 RLAYESKLLS
+165 RLVYESKLLN

-182 ALAGDDI
+182 ALT
-189 AKQSANQSASK
+189 KENESNQRNA
-200 SASKNSVKKNKA
+200 A

-223 KSQDYSKTWAN
+223 KTQDYSKTWAN
-234 LIQGSQELRLALNT
+234 LVQGSQELRLALNT

-265 NAFYY
+265 NALYY
-270 LSSLNNTQF
+270 ISSLSNKGLLLSDMYSSNT
-279 SFGEPT
+279 
-285 SEHSIKT
+285 
-292 EVANKKNVSKA
+292 A
-303 SGSDTNNIN
+303 SSDTETEATNENN
-312 ISSERLTSS
+312 SES
-321 NNPLID
+321 IIE

-332 QQLQIIRSARL
+332 QQLKIIRSARL

-354 TQNLTLLTNMLTT
+354 TQNLSLLTDMLET

-394 IEEIQPVGSLVNRYH
+394 IEEIQPVGSLVNQYH
-409 YKLVPLWEDWL
+409 YKLAPLWEDWL
-420 AQPLLH
+420 AQPSLH
-426 DEFKRYIKQHTED
+426 EEFKRYIRQQSQD
-439 GFEKYSR
+439 GFNQYSS

>member
-1 MKALRKLPLKLEN
+1 MNISQVKPWHPKVSQLRN
-14 ACGDGNKSASGFG
+14 ACRA
-27 RRRGDGGNRSA
+27 
-38 SGDRNESA
+38 
-46 CGVVDINISGGKL
+46 GVISVAMFAL
-59 KKLCRI
+59 L
-65 VIVSAGLATLFGCF
+65 GCF

-87 IEDYAE
+87 IDDYAA

-104 DTFNDKI
+104 DSFNDKI

-121 ATLKHTI
+121 ATLKQAI
-128 EGVSINLREF
+128 EGVNINLREF

-165 RLAYESKLLS
+165 RLVYESKLLD

-182 ALAGDDI
+182 ALT
-189 AKQSANQSASK
+189 KENESNQRNA
-200 SASKNSVKKNKA
+200 A

-223 KSQDYSKTWAN
+223 KIQDYSKTWAN
-234 LIQGSQELRLALNT
+234 LVQGSQELRLALNT

-255 ENNKDALSSV
+255 ENNRDALSSV
-265 NAFYY
+265 NALYY
-270 LSSLNNTQF
+270 INSLSNKELLLSDMYSSNT
-279 SFGEPT
+279 
-285 SEHSIKT
+285 
-292 EVANKKNVSKA
+292 A
-303 SGSDTNNIN
+303 SSDTETEATNENN
-312 ISSERLTSS
+312 SES
-321 NNPLID
+321 IIE

-332 QQLQIIRSARL
+332 QQLKIIRSARL

-354 TQNLTLLTNMLTT
+354 TQNLSLLTNMLET

-394 IEEIQPVGSLVNRYH
+394 IEEIQPVGSLVNQYH
-409 YKLVPLWEDWL
+409 YKLAPLWEDWL
-420 AQPLLH
+420 AQPSLH
-426 DEFKRYIKQHTED
+426 EEFKRYIRQQSQD
-439 GFEKYSR
+439 GFNQYSSV
-446 AMKAHVN
+446 MKAHVN

>member
-1 MKALRKLPLKLEN
+1 MNISQVKSWPPKVSQLRN
-14 ACGDGNKSASGFG
+14 ACRA
-27 RRRGDGGNRSA
+27 
-38 SGDRNESA
+38 
-46 CGVVDINISGGKL
+46 GVISVAMFAL
-59 KKLCRI
+59 L
-65 VIVSAGLATLFGCF
+65 GCF

-87 IEDYAE
+87 IDDYAA

-104 DTFNDKI
+104 DSFNDKI

-121 ATLKHTI
+121 ATIKHAI
-128 EGVSINLREF
+128 EGVNINLREF

-165 RLAYESKLLS
+165 RLVYESKLLN

-182 ALAGDDI
+182 ALTKENESYQRNA
-189 AKQSANQSASK
+189 
-200 SASKNSVKKNKA
+200 A

-223 KSQDYSKTWAN
+223 KTQDYSKTWAN
-234 LIQGSQELRLALNT
+234 LVQGSQELRLALNT

-265 NAFYY
+265 NALYY
-270 LSSLNNTQF
+270 ISSL
-279 SFGEPT
+279 S
-285 SEHSIKT
+285 
-292 EVANKKNVSKA
+292 NKGLLLSDMYSSNIA
-303 SGSDTNNIN
+303 SSDTETEATNENN
-312 ISSERLTSS
+312 SER
-321 NNPLID
+321 IIE

-332 QQLQIIRSARL
+332 QQLKIIRSARL

-354 TQNLTLLTNMLTT
+354 TQNLSLLTDMLET

-394 IEEIQPVGSLVNRYH
+394 IEEIQPVGSLVNQYH
-409 YKLVPLWEDWL
+409 YKLAPLWEDWL
-420 AQPLLH
+420 AQPSLH
-426 DEFKRYIKQHTED
+426 EEFKRYIRQQSQD
-439 GFEKYSR
+439 GFNQYSSV
-446 AMKAHVN
+446 MKAHVN

-467 APV
+467 API

>member
-1 MKALRKLPLKLEN
+1 MNISQVKPWHPKVSQLRN
-14 ACGDGNKSASGFG
+14 ACRA
-27 RRRGDGGNRSA
+27 
-38 SGDRNESA
+38 
-46 CGVVDINISGGKL
+46 GVISVAMFAL
-59 KKLCRI
+59 L
-65 VIVSAGLATLFGCF
+65 GCF

-87 IEDYAE
+87 IDDYAA
-93 RLSRVLDAPLP
+93 RLSRVLDTPLP
-104 DTFNDKI
+104 DSFNDKI

-121 ATLKHTI
+121 ATLKHAI

-165 RLAYESKLLS
+165 RLVYESKLLN

-182 ALAGDDI
+182 ALT
-189 AKQSANQSASK
+189 KENESNQRNA
-200 SASKNSVKKNKA
+200 A

-223 KSQDYSKTWAN
+223 KTQDYSKTWAN
-234 LIQGSQELRLALNT
+234 LVQGSQELRLALNT

-265 NAFYY
+265 NALYY
-270 LSSLNNTQF
+270 INSLSNKELLLSDMYSSNT
-279 SFGEPT
+279 
-285 SEHSIKT
+285 
-292 EVANKKNVSKA
+292 A
-303 SGSDTNNIN
+303 SSDTETEATNENN
-312 ISSERLTSS
+312 SES
-321 NNPLID
+321 IIE

-332 QQLQIIRSARL
+332 QQLKIIRSARL

-354 TQNLTLLTNMLTT
+354 TQNLSLLTNMLET

-394 IEEIQPVGSLVNRYH
+394 IEEIQPVGSLVNQYH
-409 YKLVPLWEDWL
+409 YKLEPLWEDWL
-420 AQPLLH
+420 AQPSLH
-426 DEFKRYIKQHTED
+426 KEFKRYIRQQSQD
-439 GFEKYSR
+439 GFNQYSSV
-446 AMKAHVN
+446 MKAHVN

>member
-1 MKALRKLPLKLEN
+1 MNISQVKPWHPKVSQLRN
-14 ACGDGNKSASGFG
+14 ACRA
-27 RRRGDGGNRSA
+27 
-38 SGDRNESA
+38 
-46 CGVVDINISGGKL
+46 GVISVAMFAL
-59 KKLCRI
+59 L
-65 VIVSAGLATLFGCF
+65 GCF

-87 IEDYAE
+87 IDDYAA
-93 RLSRVLDAPLP
+93 RLSRVLDTPLP
-104 DTFNDKI
+104 DSFNDKI

-121 ATLKHTI
+121 ATLKHAI
-128 EGVSINLREF
+128 EGVNINLREF

-165 RLAYESKLLS
+165 RLVYESKLLD

-182 ALAGDDI
+182 ALT
-189 AKQSANQSASK
+189 KENESNQRNA
-200 SASKNSVKKNKA
+200 A

-223 KSQDYSKTWAN
+223 KTQDYSKTWAN
-234 LIQGSQELRLALNT
+234 LVQGSQELRLALNT

-265 NAFYY
+265 NALYY
-270 LSSLNNTQF
+270 INSLSNKELLLSDMYSSNT
-279 SFGEPT
+279 
-285 SEHSIKT
+285 
-292 EVANKKNVSKA
+292 A
-303 SGSDTNNIN
+303 SSDTETEATNENN
-312 ISSERLTSS
+312 SES
-321 NNPLID
+321 IIE

-332 QQLQIIRSARL
+332 QQLKIIRSARL

-354 TQNLTLLTNMLTT
+354 TQNLSLLTNMLET

-394 IEEIQPVGSLVNRYH
+394 IEEIQPVGSLVNQYH
-409 YKLVPLWEDWL
+409 YKLAPLWEDWL
-420 AQPLLH
+420 AQPSLH
-426 DEFKRYIKQHTED
+426 EEFKRYIRQQSQD
-439 GFEKYSR
+439 GFNQYSSV
-446 AMKAHVN
+446 MKAHVN